1 VFASLPLFLVS
12 LYLTWWVVLLGA
24 VVAAE
29 LGAVEE

>member
-1 VFASLPLFLVS
+1 LPLFLVS

-29 LGAVEE
+29 LGVEARAD